1 MNYLLNMMRFVTM
14 KTGGRFR
21 ERHEQCY
28 EGRSA
33 FNIITTP
40 EMICDV
46 FSFLDKDQIERI
58 QLVNQFWNNV
68 IIRHK
73 NILPL
78 RQFVHLTFNY
88 DQIYLFV
95 TEEDRRKCISYIIK
109 FDGTNLSK
117 GTNKYVSSRYSKLT
131 VDEVLTNLN
140 DVVFDLIQIQYY
152 NSEDFWD
159 YFLKMMKLVTT
170 KTGGRFR
177 GQLGTCYNGRFGSK
191 LDEIFGKGFLNTAR
205 YKIHPN

>member
-1 MNYLLNMMRFVTM
+1 MT
-14 KTGGRFR
+14 
-21 ERHEQCY
+21 
-28 EGRSA
+28 
-33 FNIITTP
+33 TTP
-40 EMICDV
+40 EIFCDL

-58 QLVNQFWNNV
+58 QLVSKGWNNV
-68 IIRHK
+68 IIHQK

-78 RQFVHLTFNY
+78 RRFVRLDFDENEIILYEDWFNNSY
-88 DQIYLFV
+88 KTNLDPIYV
-95 TEEDRRKCISYIIK
+95 TKEDLDRNLYSYRIN

-117 GTNKYVSSRYSKLT
+117 GDVSSRYSQLT

-140 DVVFDLIQIQYY
+140 DVVFHDICI
-152 NSEDFWD
+152 NHMDSEGSLDNI
-159 YFLKMMKLVTT
+159 LNLMKLATT

-177 GQLGTCYNGRFGSK
+177 GRYAYCNGRFGSK